1 MTTQRIVV
9 AYILVAT
16 DVQQLWRKEER
27 GGGMGRKERGEGV
40 GEGGRRGRGEERRGE
55 KGRSLRVLTHKL
67 MSI

>member
-1 MTTQRIVV
+1 MTAQRIVV

-16 DVQQLWRKEER
+16 DVQQLWRKE
-27 GGGMGRKERGEGV
+27 GGKE
-40 GEGGRRGRGEERRGE
+40 GEGGRGRRGREEGEGRREKGE